1 MFKASKNFMFY
12 IYLPLTY
19 FFMPLYVIMSL
30 QDGLGALIN
39 VNTEGATN
47 PFTFGTGAD

>member
-1 MFKASKNFMFY
+1 MFY

-30 QDGLGALIN
+30 QDGIGAL
-39 VNTEGATN
+39 VNPDMSAYN
-47 PFTFGTGAD
+47 FGTPVD